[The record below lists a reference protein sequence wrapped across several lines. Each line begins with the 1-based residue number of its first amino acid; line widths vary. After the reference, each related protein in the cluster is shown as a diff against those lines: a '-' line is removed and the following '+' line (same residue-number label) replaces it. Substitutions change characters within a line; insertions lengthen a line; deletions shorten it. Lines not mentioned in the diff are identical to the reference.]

1 MSLADIRQRSAGLSD
16 TYPITASSVSR
27 QRLAGGHRASAPQ
40 TETGGGHRASAP
52 GDQWESDG
60 ELKRSF
66 FSKVCVS
73 LILIHAM
80 TMSSNTQALGFT

>member
-27 QRLAGGHRASAPQ
+27 QRLA
-40 TETGGGHRASAP
+40 GGHRASAP

-80 TMSSNTQALGFT
+80 TMSSNTQGLGFT